1 MEIENSTLLYKEK
14 IENLKQAIFYIYD
27 KSGSRLA
34 VSLIEISSFDSQGN
48 ITFNLARLPLN
59 TDSDFFVGELAFY
72 KKGVPYYIIAFGTA
86 TIDALEPL
94 ILKFNVN
101 FVEHHAV
108 EESES
113 ITEFMKKLPVIKYL
127 TSFNHYHEAKRN
139 LKMG

>member
-1 MEIENSTLLYKEK
+1 MDTENSTFLYKEK

-27 KSGSRLA
+27 EAGNRVA
-34 VSLIEISSFDSQGN
+34 VSLIEISSIDDQSN
-48 ITFNLARLPLN
+48 ILFHLARLPLN
-59 TDSDFFVGELAFY
+59 TDSEFFVGELAFY
-72 KKGVPYYIIAFGTA
+72 KKGTPYYIVAYGTA
-86 TIDALEPL
+86 IIESLEPA

-108 EESES
+108 GEGES

-127 TSFNHYHEAKRN
+127 TSFNHHHQTKTN